1 MAQYCRY
8 CTFMHCGDANWCSKK
23 KVTFTDEKIRRT
35 NTCKFFD
42 FNPIDAL
49 GINTEGY
56 SPRKPKEPQNEQNKQ
71 INLFDEV

>member
-23 KVTFTDEKIRRT
+23 NTTFTDEQLCRT

-42 FNPIDAL
+42 LNPIDAL

-56 SPRKPKEPQNEQNKQ
+56 SPRKPKQPPNKQ
-71 INLFDEV
+71 IYLFNMD